1 MVLIN
6 DKRQVSSY
14 LLHKTSIKA
23 NLKLFIVLYVMF
35 IEGENTMNV
44 VRKEEK
50 ENAIYLSI

>member
-14 LLHKTSIKA
+14 LLHKTYIKA